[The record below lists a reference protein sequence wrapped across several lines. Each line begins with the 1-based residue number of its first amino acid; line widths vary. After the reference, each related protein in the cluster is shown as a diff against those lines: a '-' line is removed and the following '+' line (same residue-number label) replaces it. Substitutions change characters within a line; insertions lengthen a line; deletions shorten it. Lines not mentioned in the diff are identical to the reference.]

1 MSYTLPDGVRN
12 VGGAGGQIVV
22 MGSETSQSETPVAF
36 LFLALISAVP
46 DTDVENEVTGEP
58 DTVVDALHV
67 EPPSVEVWYS
77 NEVATG
83 EAFDSVTVT
92 FVPPDAATEMDCGAD
107 GVMEMAA
114 VGDV

>member
-1 MSYTLPDGVRN
+1 MSTTLPLGDVS
-12 VGGAGGQIVV
+12 VGAAGGQIVV

-36 LFLALISAVP
+36 LFLTLMSAVP
-46 DTDVENEVTGEP
+46 DTEVENDVTGEP
-58 DTVVDALHV
+58 LTVVDALHV

-83 EAFDSVTVT
+83 ELFVRETAT
-92 FVPPDAATEMDCGAD
+92 FVPPEAATEMDCGAE
-107 GVMEMAA
+107 GVMATAA